1 MKSLF
6 MVLIFAMLSLVIA
19 SPALAQAG
27 DACPN
32 HDKTTIQALSQCVRH
47 ASEQGI
53 INNPGITKSLL
64 AKLDAAQAAD
74 DQGRPAVAINILQAF
89 ANQVQA
95 QAGKHIAPAM
105 HAEHL
110 LDHTQLVI
118 DALGG

>member
-19 SPALAQAG
+19 SPALAQAEV
-27 DACPN
+27 CPN
-32 HDKTTIQALSQCVRH
+32 HETTVQALSQCVQH
-47 ASEQGI
+47 ASEQGVI
-53 INNPGITKSLL
+53 DNPGITKSLL
-64 AKLDAAQAAD
+64 AKLDAAQAAV
-74 DQGRPAVAINILQAF
+74 DQGRPAVAINILEAF
-89 ANQVQA
+89 ANEVQA

-110 LDHTQLVI
+110 LQHTQLVI